1 MHIILLENDDLNL
14 FNNVHHFLV
23 NSDFSL
29 STSNSFLEIL
39 IGNDIYTITDEDQI
53 KNYRK
58 TGMIPNNK
66 YIKKYTTSVAT
77 ENSNTDY
84 DYPIS
89 IKEIKIE
96 EIKDFENTIADEVKQ
111 FQMKKELI
119 YRNKSDIYYK
129 CEIITTSN
137 QYDVS
142 FKDISLNTKSPKYVY
157 SIISDKKLDEEYYIR
172 QLHFMLDSNIL
183 PLKKEYQQSILKDYM
198 TLIKSVFSSNAKL
211 DDNIV
216 MFAPKPATLEKHNLA
231 SIKESYGITTSI
243 FENYAVTEKADGL
256 RFLLY
261 INNEGKAF
269 LIETSSKQVRGCNI
283 TTTLKNCLLDGELVL
298 CQDRLLNNSK
308 DLFAIFDI
316 YYYNNEKIT
325 QLPLLDDSVKSRYNY
340 MNKFVDSISNSSSHD
355 IIVKKQLT
363 SNDILKNCD
372 EILANK
378 ESYDYH
384 IDGLIFTPTKI
395 PVLGAYANKPVEVD
409 NINSLSW
416 NKVLKWKPP
425 DENTIDFIVI
435 EQGKHKLETD
445 GKVYKEYSLN
455 VVFNSMDMEPISI
468 ANGIQYMFNTKN
480 RVVDKNVYSLR
491 QFTVDDIP
499 QSVYIEVVNN
509 KCFTSKNEE
518 ILNNSVVEFSYDNS
532 KLISNKKK
540 WKPLRI
546 RHDKNKIYNF
556 GKGELNKTA
565 NSYFVAMNIWRSI
578 TNEVST
584 DMISGKQD
592 FDVNIKTYL
601 TGLDVYYKRS
611 ISSHNLISSK
621 MNQFNNHIVKADLYK
636 ISVDTEHKSNKSL
649 LELACGQASDLNRW
663 IANNFTKVLGI
674 DYTLDN
680 ITNPR
685 SGAYSR
691 FLNSKMYTNNSKM
704 LFAAGDC
711 SKPIRNGKASDNI
724 DTESKELLKY
734 IFNGNKNA
742 NKFDKIRNFPT
753 KFDVVSC
760 MFSIHYFFENEE
772 KLDGFIK
779 NVAENIAEK
788 GKFILTFMDKDLVK
802 KILKPDGKAIGK
814 DPISNATVWAIIR
827 NPDYNINT
835 SVVYNQKIDVFIENT
850 GRLISENLVD
860 LNILITKLSKCNIQL
875 VESQTFEETFKNKKT
890 EINKIPENKR
900 TQKQKREKT
909 TIDTLDENENLKR
922 FSFLNRWCIFEKR

>member
-14 FNNVHHFLV
+14 FNNAHNFLIS
-23 NSDFSL
+23 SDFSL

-39 IGNDIYTITDEDQI
+39 IGNDIYTITDENQI

-58 TGMIPNNK
+58 TGIIPKNE
-66 YIKKYTTSVAT
+66 YIKKYTTSVVS
-77 ENSNTDY
+77 ENTNVEY
-84 DYPIS
+84 YYPIS
-89 IKEIKIE
+89 IKEIEME
-96 EIKDFENTIADEVKQ
+96 EIEDFENIIADDVKQ

-119 YRNKSDIYYK
+119 YKNKSDIYYK

-137 QYDVS
+137 QYNVS

-183 PLKKEYQQSILKDYM
+183 PLKKEYQQNILKDYM
-198 TLIKSVFSSNAKL
+198 TLIKSIFSSNAKL

-216 MFAPKPATLEKHNLA
+216 MFTPKPATLEKHNLA

-261 INNEGKAF
+261 INNESKAF

-283 TTTLKNCLLDGELVL
+283 TTSIGNCLLDGELVL

-316 YYYNNEKIT
+316 YYYDNKKLT
-325 QLPLLDDSVKSRYNY
+325 HLPLLDDNSLESRYSY
-340 MNKFVDSISNSSSHD
+340 MNKFVGSISNYSSHD

-372 EILANK
+372 EILANT
-378 ESYDYH
+378 ENYDYH

-425 DENTIDFIVI
+425 AENTIDFIVI
-435 EQGKHKLETD
+435 EQGKHKLQSD

-455 VVFNSMDMEPISI
+455 VVFNSMDMEPISVV
-468 ANGIQYMFNTKN
+468 NGIQYMYDKHKI
-480 RVVDKNVYSLR
+480 VDKNVYSLK
-491 QFTVDDIP
+491 QLTIDDIP
-499 QSVYIEVVNN
+499 QSVYIEIVNN
-509 KCFTSKNEE
+509 KCFTPKNEE
-518 ILNNSVVEFSYDNS
+518 ILNHSVVEFAYDNS
-532 KLISNKKK
+532 TLMSNKKR

-556 GKGELNKTA
+556 GKGEINKTA

-578 TNEVST
+578 TNEIST
-584 DMISGKQD
+584 DMICGKQH
-592 FDVNIKTYL
+592 FDVNIKKYL

-611 ISSHNLISSK
+611 ISSNNLISSK
-621 MNQFNNHIVKADLYK
+621 MNQFHNHIVKADLYK
-636 ISVDTEHKSNKSL
+636 VSVDTKNKSL
-649 LELACGQASDLNRW
+649 LELACGQGSDLNRW
-663 IANNFTKVLGI
+663 TTNNFIKILGI

-680 ITNPR
+680 ITNAR

-691 FLNSKMYTNNSKM
+691 LLNSKKYYNRNSKI
-704 LFAAGDC
+704 LFVAGDC
-711 SKPIRNGKASDNI
+711 SKSIRTGKASDNI
-724 DTESKELLKY
+724 DAESKELLKY
-734 IFNGNKNA
+734 IFDKHKSS
-742 NKFDKIRNFPT
+742 KFDKVGIFPT

-802 KILKPDGKAIGK
+802 KILEPNGKAIGK

-860 LNILITKLSKCNIQL
+860 LKILITKLSKCNIQF
-875 VESQTFEETFKNKKT
+875 VESQTFKETFNNRRN
-890 EINKIPENKR
+890 EINTIPENRR
-900 TQKQKREKT
+900 TTQQIKDKT
-909 TIDTLDENENLKR
+909 TIDNLDADENLKQ